1 MNKGFTLLE
10 LIIVII
16 IVGILATLGFVQYAS
31 VIERGRFAEARANL
45 GTLRQLQVARI
56 EDPMHSALGYG
67 NLEQLGTG
75 LPGAANA
82 DYYFIYSCVPGL
94 AAVPNAGTCTA
105 TRCAVTDACKATPP
119 TTTAGCTFTLSPAGA
134 MGGNCP

>member
-1 MNKGFTLLE
+1 MKKGFTLLE

-56 EDPMHSALGYG
+56 EDPMHAAYG
-67 NLEQLGTG
+67 TLAQLGTG
-75 LPGAANA
+75 LPALPVNT
-82 DYYFIYSCVPGL
+82 YYFTYSCDDATGI
-94 AAVPNAGTCTA
+94 CTA
-105 TRCAVTDACKATPP
+105 VRDGTKAVAPG
-119 TTTAGCTFTLSPAGA
+119 TTADCTLTLSPAGA
-134 MGGNCP
+134 MGGTCP